1 MTAPAKH
8 SKAGKTGNGEDTT
21 EAHVVSSQH
30 PPSWQLTTKISV
42 SGTRFLLRR
51 LEDAVVRRNTSQHDD
66 AIRFYGRATNYSIIA
81 VAIVSVACL
90 GLAYFKPQGVA
101 GADRVLRDSAT
112 AELYVLDDNTGP
124 KILRPV
130 LNLTSARLLVGQH
143 STPRAVKPSELGRYE
158 RSQKVGI
165 PGAPGD
171 TPFVNGSASYW
182 SLCDTVSKPS
192 STHPTV
198 AVSVLADEPVFGP
211 ETASKVAGEQALVAR
226 YRDQTYL
233 IDATGRHALDLT
245 NTAIT
250 SAIGLPP
257 ATKSTPLS
265 DAMFNAVPAA
275 DPLVLPEIV
284 QAGAPNTVGL
294 DPSIGIGTVI
304 TDSRNATKEQYVV
317 LADGIAHIDSAT
329 AGALRNTDTFGHLDP
344 PVVPAD
350 KISAAPARTYPS
362 PLHRVQIIDRAA
374 QPVLC
379 WSWSKTGTDAAAPQT
394 VISAGKQLPL
404 SEAKLGKKAHQD
416 TTDVTVYQT
425 GAGRDGNDATGRYVR
440 IINPTGNPENRF
452 YIDPGGIRYGV
463 PQASETPLGLS
474 NPQLAPWPIVMQL
487 AVGPDLTQGNAA
499 LSHDTL
505 APDPKPK
512 AIPTNT
518 ASTPK

>member
-1 MTAPAKH
+1 MAAPGKH
-8 SKAGKTGNGEDTT
+8 SKTTTDTGDGT
-21 EAHVVSSQH
+21 EIAHVVSSQH

-42 SGTRFLLRR
+42 SGVRFLLRR

-66 AIRFYGRATNYSIIA
+66 AIRFYGKATNYGIIG
-81 VAIVSVACL
+81 VAAVSVACV
-90 GLAYFKPQGVA
+90 GLAYFKPQGVP
-101 GADRVLRDSAT
+101 GAERILRDTAT
-112 AELYVLDDNTGP
+112 SELFVLDDNNGS

-143 STPRAVKPSELGRYE
+143 SSPRAVKSSELGRYE

-171 TPFVNGSASYW
+171 TPFVNGPASYW
-182 SLCDTVSKPS
+182 SVCDTVAKPS

-198 AVSVLADEPVFGP
+198 SVSVLADEPVFGP
-211 ETASKVAGEQALVAR
+211 ETASKVAGEQAIVAR

-245 NTAIT
+245 STAIT

-257 ATKSTPLS
+257 ATMSTPLS

-284 QAGAPNTVGL
+284 QAGAPNTIGL
-294 DPSIGIGTVI
+294 DPAISIGTVI
-304 TDSRNATKEQYVV
+304 TDSSTATKQYYVV
-317 LADGIAHIDSAT
+317 LVDGIARIDPAT
-329 AGALRNTDTFGHLDP
+329 AAGLRNTDTFGHLDP
-344 PVVPAD
+344 PMIPAD
-350 KISAAPARTYPS
+350 KISAAPVRVYPS
-362 PLHRVQIIDRAA
+362 PLHRVQVIDRAA

-404 SEAKLGKKAHQD
+404 SAGKLSKKAHQD

-425 GAGRDGNDATGRYVR
+425 GAGRDGNDGTGRYVR

-452 YIDPGGIRYGV
+452 YIDPGGIRYGL
-463 PQASETPLGLS
+463 PQASESPLGLEK
-474 NPQLAPWPIVMQL
+474 PELAPWPVIGLL
-487 AVGPDLTQGNAA
+487 AVGPDLTQANAA

-512 AIPTNT
+512 AIPTNS
-518 ASTPK
+518 ASIPK

>member
-1 MTAPAKH
+1 MSTPGKH
-8 SKAGKTGNGEDTT
+8 SKTSSSGSGQDT
-21 EAHVVSSQH
+21 EIAHVVSSQH

-42 SGTRFLLRR
+42 SGVRFLLRR
-51 LEDAVVRRNTSQHDD
+51 LEDAIVRRNTSQHDD
-66 AIRFYGRATNYSIIA
+66 AIRFYNQRHNYSIIA
-81 VAIVSVACL
+81 AAIVAVACL

-101 GADRVLRDSAT
+101 GADRVLRDTTT
-112 AELYVLDDNTGP
+112 AELFVLDDTNGS

-130 LNLTSARLLVGQH
+130 LNLTSARLLVNQH
-143 STPRAVKPSELGRYE
+143 ASPRAVKPSELGHYE

-171 TPFVNGSASYW
+171 TPFLKSSASYW

-198 AVSVLADEPVFGP
+198 AVSVLADEPQFGP
-211 ETASKVAGEQALVAR
+211 DTATKVTGEQALMAR
-226 YRDQTYL
+226 FRDQTYL
-233 IDATGRHALDLT
+233 IDATGRHTLDLT

-257 ATKSTPLS
+257 ATMSTPLS
-265 DAMFNAVPAA
+265 DAMYNAIPAA
-275 DPLVLPEIV
+275 DPLALPEIV
-284 QAGAPNTVGL
+284 QAGTPNTLGL
-294 DPSIGIGTVI
+294 DPGISIGTVI
-304 TDSRNATKEQYVV
+304 TDSSTPAKQHYVV
-317 LADGIAHIDSAT
+317 LIDGIAPIDPAT
-329 AGALRNTDTFGHLDP
+329 AAALRNTDSFGHLDP

-350 KISAAPARTYPS
+350 KIAAAKPRVYPS
-362 PLHRVQIIDRAA
+362 PLHRVQIIDRAT

-394 VISAGKQLPL
+394 TISAGKQLPL
-404 SEAKLGKKAHQD
+404 SPAKLGKKAHQD

-425 GAGRDGNDATGRYVR
+425 GAGREGNDSTGRYVR

-452 YIDPGGIRYGV
+452 YIDPGGIRYGI
-463 PQASETPLGLS
+463 PKESEGPLALS
-474 NPQLAPWPIVMQL
+474 DPQLAPWPVIMRL
-487 AVGPDLTQGNAA
+487 AVGPDLSQGNAA

-505 APDPKPK
+505 APDPQPK
-512 AIPTNT
+512 AIPTNS